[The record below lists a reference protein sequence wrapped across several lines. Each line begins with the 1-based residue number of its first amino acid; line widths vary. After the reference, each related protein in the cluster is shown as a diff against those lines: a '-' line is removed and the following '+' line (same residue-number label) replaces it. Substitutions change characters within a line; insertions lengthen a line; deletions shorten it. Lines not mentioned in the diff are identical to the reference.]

1 MEIQIN
7 ITTLATDTLIAL
19 AADLSHQID
28 AQDWTADDEAN
39 TLETILAHLY
49 GRRSDT
55 TGMDEHDAG
64 MMRLADM
71 DRIDAA
77 LRLAEA
83 NAEVIDTLT
92 SGLVM
97 AGRIC

>member
-7 ITTLATDTLIAL
+7 ISTLATDTLIAL

-28 AQDWTADDEAN
+28 AQDWSAYDEAD

-49 GRRSDT
+49 
-55 TGMDEHDAG
+55 TGH
-64 MMRLADM
+64 DM
-71 DRIDAA
+71 DQIDAA

-92 SGLVM
+92 TGLVM

>member
-39 TLETILAHLY
+39 ALETILAHLY
-49 GRRSDT
+49 
-55 TGMDEHDAG
+55 TGH
-64 MMRLADM
+64 DM
-71 DRIDAA
+71 DLVDFM
-77 LRLAEA
+77 LGLAEA

-92 SGLVM
+92 TGLVM